1 MNPLPPL
8 AFILTTFLFFFL
20 YHCPYLLRFLF
31 LHPTSSR
38 SIFTNSLFL
47 SHILFDFFQPLH
59 SLSIFLSFVIIFLF
73 FSISLTDLFFFSSSL
88 DTFSFHPLISPF
100 TLLLRQ
106 PMPPSRR
113 APLSDHFYFSFSFSS
128 WEIVSAQII
137 GEGRFSNQTDMKA
150 LSLKQQIKT
159 VTHLSLIIT

>member
-8 AFILTTFLFFFL
+8 AFILTTFLFFFFYTTVHIFFAFSFSL
-20 YHCPYLLRFLF
+20 PPVPFLQTLFFFLTYCSISFNHFILCLSSSLSLLFFFSFLF
-31 LHPTSSR
+31 LY
-38 SIFTNSLFL
+38 
-47 SHILFDFFQPLH
+47 
-59 SLSIFLSFVIIFLF
+59 
-73 FSISLTDLFFFSSSL
+73 LTLFFFSSSP

-100 TLLLRQ
+100 KLLLRQ